1 MVPVRRCVGCRQ
13 SDSKDTLLRVVV
25 QAGRVVID
33 ESATLP
39 GRGAYVHNDPS
50 CIEASVRTKAWSR
63 ALRESG
69 LDLEALAVLADS
81 GETGETNRL
90 NG

>member
-13 SDSKDTLLRVVV
+13 SDSKDKLLRVVV

-39 GRGAYVHNDPS
+39 GRGAYIHNDPS
-50 CIEASVRTKAWSR
+50 CIESSLRSKAWSR
-63 ALRESG
+63 ALREPAV
-69 LDLEALAVLADS
+69 DLEALTALADS
-81 GETGETNRL
+81 GDTAQTNRL